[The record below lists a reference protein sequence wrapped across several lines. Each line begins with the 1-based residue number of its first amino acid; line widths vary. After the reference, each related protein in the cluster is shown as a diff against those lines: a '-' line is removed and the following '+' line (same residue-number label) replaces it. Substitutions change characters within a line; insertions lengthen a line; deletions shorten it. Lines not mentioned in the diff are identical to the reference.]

1 MFLGAGGGSAAF
13 SFLQHWSR
21 HYRWPNRHLP
31 KNRRRHCSAIGGE
44 VTRRPQWP
52 QHHKPMR
59 LCGHS
64 AASGY
69 ICSGGRIAGGGV
81 SGDSDR
87 GAGGAE
93 GEGAGSGIGKVVADG
108 VMVADATVDA
118 VNVAATHRG
127 GRPSRI
133 LLSVDLF
140 TTALHPRK
148 PGRT

>member
-1 MFLGAGGGSAAF
+1 M
-13 SFLQHWSR
+13 
-21 HYRWPNRHLP
+21 
-31 KNRRRHCSAIGGE
+31 
-44 VTRRPQWP
+44 TRRPQWP

-59 LCGHS
+59 PCGHS

-87 GAGGAE
+87 GAGGGE

-108 VMVADATVDA
+108 EMVADATVDA
-118 VNVAATHRG
+118 VNVAATHRD